1 MRCKEGVEMKKC
13 IISLLSAALL
23 AAACIVPVSAA
34 EGAVTGSNKVLVD
47 DADVL
52 TTAEEQTVQDALD
65 AIQQDDGV
73 ILYIERSSDKQAQ
86 QRADALAESYPFSD
100 SILFY
105 ICTDSRDW
113 AVSTSGSC
121 IYAFTDA
128 GLDYIMDEV
137 KPSLSDSDYETALQ
151 DFAGLCDDFLEQ
163 AATGKPYDTGNMPK
177 KPLSILWIPGS
188 ILIGCL
194 ISLLVMLGLKS
205 QLKSVV
211 MQHDAGDY
219 VKAGSMKVRSSRDVF
234 LYRKVEK
241 TKKQQNDGGSST
253 HTSGSGASHGGAS
266 GSF

>member
-1 MRCKEGVEMKKC
+1 MKKG
-13 IISLLSAALL
+13 IISLLSAVLL
-23 AAACIVPVSAA
+23 GAACIAPVSAA
-34 EGAVTGSNKVLVD
+34 EEVVTGSTKVLVD
-47 DADVL
+47 EADIL
-52 TTAEEQTVQDALD
+52 SAAEEQTVQDALD
-65 AIQQDDGV
+65 AIRQDDGV
-73 ILYIERSSDKQAQ
+73 ILYIEQSSDKQAQ

-105 ICTDSRDW
+105 ICMDSRNW
-113 AVSTSGSC
+113 AISTSGAC
-121 IYAFTDA
+121 VYAFTDA

-137 KPSLSDSDYETALQ
+137 KPSLSDGDYETALC
-151 DFAGLCDDFLEQ
+151 DFADYCDDFLEQ

-177 KPLSILWIPGS
+177 KPLSLLWIPGS

-219 VKAGSMKVRSSRDVF
+219 VKAGSMKVRGSRDVF

-241 TKKQQNDGGSST
+241 KKKEQNNGGSST
-253 HTSGSGASHGGAS
+253 HRSGSGASHGGAS